1 MKKNNWLWLIPAAAI
16 LLYSQW
22 NKQDNHNSADNR
34 NVTSS
39 QTQTATRSS
48 QNTVNADNALKQAFE
63 SKTSNLQVQ
72 GSGTVTKMLPD
83 DNKGSRHQRFILKL
97 TNGQTL
103 LVAHN
108 IDLAPKIKGLKKG
121 DTVGFNGEYE
131 WSEQG
136 GVIHWTHHDP
146 TKRHVDGWLEHNGQR
161 YQ

>member
-1 MKKNNWLWLIPAAAI
+1 M
-16 LLYSQW
+16 YSQW
-22 NKQDNHNSADNR
+22 NKQDNHNYADNR
-34 NVTSS
+34 NATSS

-48 QNTVNADNALKQAFE
+48 QNTVNGDNALKQAFE
-63 SKTSNLQVQ
+63 NKTSNLQVQ
-72 GSGTVTKMLPD
+72 GSGTVTKTLPD

-97 TNGQTL
+97 ANGQTL

-146 TKRHVDGWLEHNGQR
+146 AKRHVDGWLEYNGQR

>member
-1 MKKNNWLWLIPAAAI
+1 MKKKNWLWLIPAAAV

-22 NKQDNHNSADNR
+22 NKQDAHADKGR
-34 NVTSS
+34 TDVS
-39 QTQTATRSS
+39 QTKAATGGGL
-48 QNTVNADNALKQAFE
+48 NTTHSDNILKQAFE
-63 SKTSNLQVQ
+63 NKKSNLQVQ
-72 GSGTVTKMLPD
+72 GKGTVTKTLAD

-97 TNGQTL
+97 ANGQTL
-103 LVAHN
+103 LIAHN

-146 TKRHVDGWLEHNGQR
+146 AKHHVDGWLEHNGQR